1 MHRTSLIGRAVLFT
15 VIIMGTVTAAYA
27 ADINACTTIHEPGLH
42 VLVGTI
48 TGASQNLSPAVENQL
63 GCIVIAADFVTL
75 DMAGNTIVGLGT
87 CANCV
92 GIATDRDRRGVTVRD
107 GTVTGFKNGV
117 QLIGLGHTVDHV
129 RAIDNSGIG
138 IIIGSSTLATASSI
152 GARVVGNSA
161 VNNLFGGILV
171 QCPAVVLENIAVS
184 SGGFGHIDARPG
196 PGPAPC
202 TLLQNSPAP

>member
-92 GIATDRDRRGVTVRD
+92 GIATDRDRRVAPVRAS
-107 GTVTGFKNGV
+107 TVTGPQNGV
-117 QLIGLGHTVDHV
+117 ELIGLSHTVDHV

-152 GARVVGNSA
+152 GARAVGNSA

>member
-1 MHRTSLIGRAVLFT
+1 
-15 VIIMGTVTAAYA
+15 
-27 ADINACTTIHEPGLH
+27 
-42 VLVGTI
+42 VLVT
-48 TGASQNLSPAVENQL
+48 TLTATPHNAAVENQL

-75 DMAGNTIVGLGT
+75 DMAGNTIIGPGT
-87 CANCV
+87 CSNCV

-107 GTVTGFKNGV
+107 GTVTAFKNGV
-117 QLIGLGHTVDHV
+117 QLTGPGHTVEHV
-129 RAIDNSGIG
+129 RAIGNSGIG
-138 IIIGSSTLATASSI
+138 IIIGSSFFASSSSI

-184 SGGFGHIDARPG
+184 SVSVAHIQAPPG

>member
-1 MHRTSLIGRAVLFT
+1 MHRTSLIGTVVSLSVILLGAVT
-15 VIIMGTVTAAYA
+15 VAYA
-27 ADINACTTIHEPGLH
+27 ADINGCAIINQPGSY
-42 VLVGTI
+42 VLVT
-48 TGASQNLSPAVENQL
+48 TLTAAPHNAAVENQL

-75 DMAGNTIVGLGT
+75 DMAGNTIIGPGT
-87 CANCV
+87 CSNCV

-107 GTVTGFKNGV
+107 GTVTAFKNGV
-117 QLIGLGHTVDHV
+117 QLTGPGHTVEHV
-129 RAIDNSGIG
+129 RAIGNSGIG
-138 IIIGSSTLATASSI
+138 IIIGSSFFASSSSI

-184 SGGFGHIDARPG
+184 SVSVAHIQAPPG